1 MDMKTKKL
9 APTEISTWTQAQHDL
24 IVSYFDEMGPYIYE
38 DILPLMAT
46 LEKSESLPE
55 CTRKE
60 VSRVG
65 RFLRKRWEYV
75 AENINTIDLDTK

>member
-1 MDMKTKKL
+1 MKIEKL
-9 APTEISTWTQAQHDL
+9 PETGISGWTQAQHDL
-24 IVSYFDEMGPYIYE
+24 IVSYFDEMGPFIYE

-46 LEKSESLPE
+46 LEKSASLPE

>member
-1 MDMKTKKL
+1 MKIEKL
-9 APTEISTWTQAQHDL
+9 PETGISGWTQAQHDL
-24 IVSYFDEMGPYIYE
+24 IVSYFDEMGPFIYE

-46 LEKSESLPE
+46 LEKSQSLPE

>member
-1 MDMKTKKL
+1 MKIEKL
-9 APTEISTWTQAQHDL
+9 PETGISGWTQAQHDL
-24 IVSYFDEMGPYIYE
+24 VVSYFDEMGPYIYE

-46 LEKSESLPE
+46 LEKSASLPE

>member
-1 MDMKTKKL
+1 
-9 APTEISTWTQAQHDL
+9 
-24 IVSYFDEMGPYIYE
+24 
-38 DILPLMAT
+38 MAT

-65 RFLRKRWEYV
+65 RLLRKRWEYV

>member
-1 MDMKTKKL
+1 MKIKKL
-9 APTEISTWTQAQHDL
+9 PQTEISTWTQAQHDL
-24 IVSYFDEMGPYIYE
+24 VVSYFDEMGPFIYE
-38 DILPLMAT
+38 DILPLMVT
-46 LEKSESLPE
+46 LEKAESLPE

-75 AENINTIDLDTK
+75 AENINTVDEDTK

>member
-1 MDMKTKKL
+1 
-9 APTEISTWTQAQHDL
+9 
-24 IVSYFDEMGPYIYE
+24 V
-38 DILPLMAT
+38 T
-46 LEKSESLPE
+46 LEKAESLPE